1 MKIYLVGGAVRDA
14 LLGIGK
20 ADRDY
25 VVVGATVQE
34 MLALG
39 YQQVGRDF
47 PVFLH
52 PQSRE
57 EHALARTERKTGPG
71 HTGFSFVAD
80 PTVTLEEDLARR
92 DLTINAMARADD
104 GSLIDPFNG
113 SNDLEQRILR
123 HVSPAFSE
131 DPLRVLRVARFA
143 ARFAHLGFTI
153 ADSTMAL
160 MTQMGASGELDHL
173 VAERVWTEMEKAM
186 RERSPAVFVQVLRD
200 CGALRVIL
208 PEVDALFGVPQPEQY
223 HPEVDS
229 GVHTLMCV
237 EQAAALSSDPVV
249 RFATLVH
256 DVGKALTP
264 KDNWPHHYGHEHLG
278 IQAVAALCQRLRV
291 PKKYATI
298 ARLASEYHTHCH
310 RVAELRPVTILRLLE
325 SLDAFRRPE
334 QMAQFLLVCEA
345 DARGRTG
352 FEQRSYPQADILR
365 SALQAATEVDVA
377 ALLAHRRARDEKSAM
392 SDTSSEQEQK
402 GRANEGEIVKELVRR
417 HRTRAIAVATGRV
430 KQDRGTQN
438 SAAQK
443 PE

>member
-160 MTQMGASGELDHL
+160 MTQMSASGELDHL

-237 EQAAALSSDPVV
+237 EQAAALSDDPVV

-377 ALLAHRRARDEKSAM
+377 ALLAHRRARNEKSAM

-438 SAAQK
+438 SAEQK

>member
-34 MLALG
+34 MLAQG

-52 PQSRE
+52 PQTRE

-71 HTGFSFVAD
+71 HTGFAFVAD

-92 DLTINAMARADD
+92 DLTINAMARAAD
-104 GSLIDPFNG
+104 GSLIDPFDG
-113 SNDLEQRILR
+113 SSDLEQRILR

-160 MTQMGASGELDHL
+160 MTQMSSSGELDHL

-200 CGALRVIL
+200 CGAMRVIL

-237 EQAAALSSDPVV
+237 EQAAALSDDPVV

-256 DVGKALTP
+256 DVGKGLTP

-278 IQAVAALCQRLRV
+278 IKAVTALCQRLRV

-334 QMAQFLLVCEA
+334 QMELFLLVCEA

-352 FEQRSYPQADILR
+352 FEQRPYPQADILR
-365 SALQAATEVDVA
+365 RAQRAAAEVDVA
-377 ALLAHRRARDEKSAM
+377 ALLAKRNAASEKSTM
-392 SDTSSEQEQK
+392 SDSSCQQEK
-402 GRANEGEIVKELVRR
+402 NARTNEGELVKELVRR
-417 HRTRAIAVATGRV
+417 HRIRAIAVATGRV
-430 KQDRGTQN
+430 KQHDGKQD
-438 SAAQK
+438 SDGGS
-443 PE
+443 P

>member
-34 MLALG
+34 MLAQG

-52 PQSRE
+52 PQTRE

-71 HTGFSFVAD
+71 HTGFDFVAD

-92 DLTINAMARADD
+92 DLTINAMARAAD

-113 SNDLEQRILR
+113 RSDLEQRILR

-160 MTQMGASGELDHL
+160 MTQMSASGELDHL
-173 VAERVWTEMEKAM
+173 VAERVWTELEKAM

-208 PEVDALFGVPQPEQY
+208 PEVDALFGIPQPAQH

-237 EQAAALSSDPVV
+237 EQAAAISDDPVV

-278 IQAVAALCQRLRV
+278 VKTIMALCQRLRV
-291 PKKYATI
+291 PKKYTTI
-298 ARLASEYHTHCH
+298 ARLACEYHTHCH

-334 QMAQFLLVCEA
+334 QMELFLLVCEA

-352 FEQRSYPQADILR
+352 FEQRPYPQADILR
-365 SALQAATEVDVA
+365 KALRAAAAVDVA
-377 ALLAHRRARDEKSAM
+377 ALLAKRRAALDKGAM
-392 SDTSSEQEQK
+392 SDSSTQAET
-402 GRANEGEIVKELVRR
+402 GTRANEGEVVREMVRR
-417 HRTRAIAVATGRV
+417 HRTRAIALATGRV
-430 KQDRGTQN
+430 RSHGNKQD
-438 SAAQK
+438 SADPKQ
-443 PE
+443 E

>member
-1 MKIYLVGGAVRDA
+1 MKTYLVGGAVRDA
-14 LLGIGK
+14 LLDIDK

-25 VVVGATVQE
+25 VVVGATVEE

-52 PQSRE
+52 PQTKE
-57 EHALARTERKTGPG
+57 EHALARTERKTGLG

-92 DLTINAMARADD
+92 DLTINAMARDAD
-104 GSLIDPFNG
+104 GSLIDPFDG
-113 SNDLEQRILR
+113 LNDLENRILR

-143 ARFAHLGFTI
+143 ARFAHLGFQV
-153 ADSTMAL
+153 ADQTMAL
-160 MTQMGASGELDHL
+160 MTKMSVSGELNHL

-186 RERSPAVFVQVLRD
+186 GERSSAIFVKVLRD
-200 CGALRVIL
+200 CGALQMIL

-237 EQAAALSSDPVV
+237 EQAAALSDDPVV
-249 RFATLVH
+249 RFASLVH
-256 DVGKALTP
+256 DVGKGLTP
-264 KDNWPHHYGHEHLG
+264 KDNWPHHYGHEQLG
-278 IQAVAALCQRLRV
+278 AQSVNALCQRLRV

-298 ARLASEYHTHCH
+298 ARLACEYHTHCH
-310 RVAELRPVTILRLLE
+310 RAAELRPLTILRLLE

-365 SALQAATEVDVA
+365 KALQAAAEVDVA
-377 ALLAHRRARDEKSAM
+377 ALLAQRQADKGATSDTLSVNEKSV
-392 SDTSSEQEQK
+392 T
-402 GRANEGEIVKELVRR
+402 ANQGEVVRELVRR
-417 HRTRAIAVATGRV
+417 HRTRAIAVATGRATER
-430 KQDRGTQN
+430 RGSTE
-438 SAAQK
+438 QK
-443 PE
+443 PP